1 MTRRMAAFLLSLV
14 LPHLAQATTCQG
26 HDYPNGVIITGGA
39 TARARRGDPVTR
51 SIETLPTE
59 TTFTIPPFPAP
70 GRTFHTLSVVENG
83 RQLVACGGI
92 EADTRRSCIS
102 WRRGQDEWTHYA
114 TLSQERYNHAEVSIN
129 NKIILVGGKSRR
141 SDIIR
146 SGEIVNEGGSL
157 FTLRNDGMATCA
169 VPHWAL
175 SGFFTIG
182 GAGKRGPHGKVD
194 RYDSEGKYLDSLPD
208 LATPRYN
215 HACTSLIS
223 NGERVLLVAGGSDN
237 NNDELASTEIFSNG
251 RWRRVGNLPRA
262 LSGLRAAHL
271 NQQVVF
277 IGGQDDDNN
286 IRDEVLQYN
295 PSTKTWRQKTG
306 SLKNGRRDH
315 AVTIV
320 NLDALGCVGLNHMVE
335 GDYVQSSPPP
345 SNDWHYVSIR
355 AQSGS
360 ENLFSWKNKA
370 GVEWDLIFVEEESS
384 GVFKFQVG
392 ENCPYYTDGY
402 TEARLFTNNA
412 IEIEG
417 PGGIYTKQTSGSTG

>member
-1 MTRRMAAFLLSLV
+1 MTTRRTAAFLLSLV

-169 VPHWAL
+169 VPHWAI

-182 GAGKRGPHGKVD
+182 GFGNSGPHGKVD
-194 RYDSEGKYLDSLPD
+194 RYDSDGTYLDSLPD

-215 HACTSLIS
+215 HACTMVIS
-223 NGERVLLVAGGSDN
+223 NGEKTLLVAGGSDN

-271 NQQVVF
+271 NQQVIVT
-277 IGGQDDDNN
+277 GGSDDENN

-295 PSTKTWRQKTG
+295 PSTKTWRQRTG
-306 SLKNGRRDH
+306 SLTGRRDH

-320 NLDALGCVGLNHMVE
+320 NLDALGCVG
-335 GDYVQSSPPP
+335 
-345 SNDWHYVSIR
+345 
-355 AQSGS
+355 
-360 ENLFSWKNKA
+360 
-370 GVEWDLIFVEEESS
+370 
-384 GVFKFQVG
+384 
-392 ENCPYYTDGY
+392 
-402 TEARLFTNNA
+402 
-412 IEIEG
+412 
-417 PGGIYTKQTSGSTG
+417 STG

>member
-1 MTRRMAAFLLSLV
+1 MTTRRTAAFLLSLV

-223 NGERVLLVAGGSDN
+223 NGERVKISTSCPIILFLYFKQVLLVAGGSDN

-262 LSGLRAAHL
+262 SPSALASHSETILPQKIQILCFLFLAQAAA
-271 NQQVVF
+271 F
-277 IGGQDDDNN
+277 
-286 IRDEVLQYN
+286 
-295 PSTKTWRQKTG
+295 
-306 SLKNGRRDH
+306 
-315 AVTIV
+315 
-320 NLDALGCVGLNHMVE
+320 
-335 GDYVQSSPPP
+335 
-345 SNDWHYVSIR
+345 
-355 AQSGS
+355 
-360 ENLFSWKNKA
+360 
-370 GVEWDLIFVEEESS
+370 
-384 GVFKFQVG
+384 
-392 ENCPYYTDGY
+392 
-402 TEARLFTNNA
+402 TEFC
-412 IEIEG
+412 
-417 PGGIYTKQTSGSTG
+417 